1 MASWSW
7 ARRVVFGLA
16 AAWIAILAIYLFIA
30 LRADGAIP
38 PADASA
44 ESLFMGTRADTLV
57 DFGTIGAIDATTLP
71 DILARMR
78 PADGK
83 MHSAGLQYYKGGWMW
98 LTFEVPPLAE
108 GQRSWVVTHEHSRIR
123 SLRLVLVKDGVFI
136 ERDWQFDSPE
146 RKAGLS
152 ERTPTFNFDRAE
164 LEGARVLM
172 GFTALGAMRPEVR
185 VETARAYAG
194 REMREIVQITLLSG
208 GLFAMALA
216 LLIIG
221 ARLRENSVLA
231 AAGLSFFTGHFIYA
245 YKGLGTSALL
255 YRWPN
260 AAEIFLYA
268 AQPAF
273 PAFILFLILTYL
285 QLPRTYPR
293 YAAFLGI
300 VAAILPFQGL
310 LVTATALGAPIP
322 FIVGNTE
329 AVLVCIVLG
338 LGTLIWL
345 SLAGATQSI
354 KARARL
360 FLVCMTPIAVFGIAR
375 TWLYLSTETPPWAL
389 TFFNTYVDIAATM
402 MLLGIL
408 VVLDI
413 QRREAALKREAL
425 GNEARFR
432 GYAEIATDSYFE
444 TDAEGRIGNTAGR
457 VGRMIGLAEG
467 IRLSD
472 ALAARADRDPNGV
485 VARLAGA
492 PAGAELRDAEVEVLA
507 DDGLRHWVAF
517 SAAPHAPAEGETGLR
532 GTIADVTE
540 RVERRASEAR
550 QSTLSALGQL
560 AGGVAHEVNN
570 LLHPMV
576 NLARRVRDRYT
587 QDEDARKLL
596 DMVIVSG
603 RTAGEIVA
611 GVLNAFNPSREPGAV
626 KPIETALAEALDI
639 VRATIPSTVRVV
651 ERVETGTGAEV
662 PVGEMLQIVSNV
674 LSNSIRAMQ
683 GAGRIDIELRGAG
696 PGAVEISF
704 ADDGPGMPEAIRRR
718 ATEPFVTGR
727 ANGTGLG
734 LSIVASIAAKWGGTV
749 DVQSSPGKGTRLV
762 LTVPRAVA
770 EAKRAAE

>member
-1 MASWSW
+1 
-7 ARRVVFGLA
+7 VFGLG
-16 AAWIAILAIYLFIA
+16 AAWIVILAVFLLVA
-30 LRADGAIP
+30 LRADGETP
-38 PADASA
+38 PPDAAS

-57 DFGTIGAIDATTLP
+57 DYGTIGAVDAATLP

-108 GQRSWVVTHEHSRIR
+108 GERSWVVTHEHSRIR
-123 SLRLVLVKDGVFI
+123 SLRLVVVKDGAFT
-136 ERDWQFDSPE
+136 ERAWQFDSPE
-146 RKAGLS
+146 RKAGLGA
-152 ERTPTFNFDRAE
+152 RTPTFHFDREE
-164 LEGARVLM
+164 LEGARVLI
-172 GFTALGAMRPEVR
+172 GFTALGAMRPEAR
-185 VETARAYAG
+185 VETARAHEG
-194 REMREIVQITLLSG
+194 REMREIVQVTLLSG

-285 QLPRTYPR
+285 QLPCTHPR

-329 AVLVCIVLG
+329 AVMVCIVLG
-338 LGTLIWL
+338 LGTLIWR
-345 SLAGATQSI
+345 SLAGDR
-354 KARARL
+354 RARL
-360 FLVCMTPIAVFGIAR
+360 FLVCMTPLALFGIAR

-389 TFFNTYVDIAATM
+389 AFFNTYIDVAATM

-413 QRREAALKREAL
+413 QRREASLKREAL
-425 GNEARFR
+425 DNEARFR

-444 TDAEGRIGNTAGR
+444 TDAEGRVGNTAGR
-457 VGRMIGLAEG
+457 VARMIGLAEG

-485 VARLAGA
+485 VARLAGS

-507 DDGLRHWVAF
+507 DDGSRHWVAF
-517 SAAPHAPAEGETGLR
+517 SAAPHAPAEGGTGLR

-626 KPIETALAEALDI
+626 KPVETALAEALDI

-683 GAGRIDIELRGAG
+683 GAGRIDIELRAAG

-734 LSIVASIAAKWGGTV
+734 LSIVASIAAKWGGKV
-749 DVQSSPGKGTRLV
+749 DVQSSSGKGTRLV
-762 LTVPRAVA
+762 LTLPRAA
-770 EAKRAAE
+770 GEAKKAAE